1 MSTRETCEAILDTF
15 TDAQLVNVV
24 AMLQAMRQTIDDLE
38 DEAFCEKM
46 AQDYDNDP
54 EKGDLC
60 PSKTLQKSLGSHYEI
75 QSRFR
80 ASCQKIYSKTTSGAT
95 KAYFDRSV

>member
-46 AQDYDNDP
+46 AQEYDNDP
-54 EKGDLC
+54 MPLENFAKELGI
-60 PSKTLQKSLGSHYEI
+60 TL
-75 QSRFR
+75 
-80 ASCQKIYSKTTSGAT
+80 
-95 KAYFDRSV
+95 

>member
-1 MSTRETCEAILDTF
+1 MVANKDGVCYTKGVPFSDPLNQKEVSHHEYPRNIDTF

-54 EKGDLC
+54 EKGDPMPLENFA
-60 PSKTLQKSLGSHYEI
+60 KELGITL
-75 QSRFR
+75 
-80 ASCQKIYSKTTSGAT
+80 
-95 KAYFDRSV
+95 

>member
-15 TDAQLVNVV
+15 TDAQLV
-24 AMLQAMRQTIDDLE
+24 MLQAMRQTIDDLE

-54 EKGDLC
+54 EKGDPMPLENFA
-60 PSKTLQKSLGSHYEI
+60 KELGITL
-75 QSRFR
+75 
-80 ASCQKIYSKTTSGAT
+80 
-95 KAYFDRSV
+95 

>member
-46 AQDYDNDP
+46 AQVED
-54 EKGDLC
+54 EMVIELKGNKLFAEYHEA
-60 PSKTLQKSLGSHYEI
+60 KELGITL
-75 QSRFR
+75 
-80 ASCQKIYSKTTSGAT
+80 
-95 KAYFDRSV
+95 

>member
-38 DEAFCEKM
+38 DEAFCEK
-46 AQDYDNDP
+46 
-54 EKGDLC
+54 
-60 PSKTLQKSLGSHYEI
+60 SLGSHYEI

>member
-46 AQDYDNDP
+46 AQDYYNDP
-54 EKGDLC
+54 EKGDPMPLENFA
-60 PSKTLQKSLGSHYEI
+60 KELGITL
-75 QSRFR
+75 
-80 ASCQKIYSKTTSGAT
+80 
-95 KAYFDRSV
+95 

>member
-38 DEAFCEKM
+38 D
-46 AQDYDNDP
+46 DNDP
-54 EKGDLC
+54 EKGDPMPLENFA
-60 PSKTLQKSLGSHYEI
+60 KELGITL
-75 QSRFR
+75 
-80 ASCQKIYSKTTSGAT
+80 
-95 KAYFDRSV
+95 